1 MYTPRYPHLFQP
13 LRVKGL
19 TFKNRIMSAPN
30 MLFQTVDGQPTE
42 YHLRYLEHKAR
53 GGAAQV
59 TLGECPI
66 CDGGAHTP
74 GVELTENNLP
84 LISEISA
91 AIKEHGAIASVEITH
106 GGIRCKQKYNK
117 RQIMGPVAG
126 TNVHGDA
133 IKAMTLEDMEDVAN
147 AFADAT
153 EYWVKAGFDTVLI
166 HAAHGWLFP
175 QFLSPLINT
184 RTDEFGGSLENRMR
198 FPLMCLKRIRDR
210 VGPKQVIEMRISGSS
225 RNETEDFTCD
235 DIIAFLEK
243 AQAYVDMVEVSA
255 ENALNF
261 MASTYRPHLLQ
272 VDLSEKIKQSGRV
285 HIPVFV
291 IGSILS
297 PEEAEE
303 VIASGKADG
312 VSLSRALIA
321 DPYFPLKAQT
331 GHADEIVPCL
341 RCLHCTDHDNAFR
354 HFDCSVNPLAG
365 REARLGFQEDL
376 GAPKHLKR
384 VLIVGGGPA
393 GMEAAITAARRGHE
407 VILCEKSGQLGGLLN
422 FTDTDSLKHDLH
434 RYKEYLVRQVNAM
447 AIRVL
452 LNTEANAALVENLQP
467 DHIIVAA
474 GSTPIVPTFLPGY
487 EKARHAIDAYFHPE
501 ETLQGDTVVMIGGG
515 LIGAECGLHLANLGK
530 HVTVLE
536 MGPKIAP
543 EAGNCYGLGLR
554 AKIAELGVET
564 ITGARVLRIEDNA
577 VIYEKDGEEL
587 RVCGDILLYAVGM
600 QKNECVYDELCDKA
614 PVVELIG
621 DSRAVGKVDGAVRTG
636 FFAALDVGKL

>member
-1 MYTPRYPHLFQP
+1 MYTSRYPHLFQP

-84 LISEISA
+84 LISEIAA

-117 RQIMGPVAG
+117 KQIMGPVAG
-126 TNVHGDA
+126 TNIHGDT
-133 IKAMTLEDMEDVAN
+133 IKAMTEADMEDVAN

-166 HAAHGWLFP
+166 HAAHGCLFP
-175 QFLSPLINT
+175 QFLSPLVNT
-184 RTDEFGGSLENRMR
+184 RTDQYGGSLENRMR

-210 VGPKQVIEMRISGSS
+210 VGPRQVIEMRLSGSS
-225 RNETEDFTCD
+225 RNESEDFTCD

-243 AQAYVDMVEVSA
+243 AQEYVDLVEISA

-272 VDLSEKIKQSGRV
+272 VDLSEKIKKSGKV

-303 VIASGKADG
+303 VLASGKADG

-331 GHADEIVPCL
+331 GRSNEIVPCL
-341 RCLHCTDHDNAFR
+341 RCLHCTDHDNAYR

-365 REARLGFQEDL
+365 REARLGFQEDIGTAL
-376 GAPKHLKR
+376 HKKR
-384 VLIVGGGPA
+384 VLVVGGGPA

-407 VILCEKSGQLGGLLN
+407 VILCEQSGKLGGLLN

-434 RYKEYLVRQVNAM
+434 RYKEYLVRRVNAM
-447 AIRVL
+447 AVKVL
-452 LNTEANAALVENLQP
+452 LNTVADDALLEALTP

-501 ETLQGDTVVMIGGG
+501 ETLKGDTVVMIGGG

-530 HVTVLE
+530 QVTVLE

-554 AKIAELGVET
+554 AKIQEFGLKTVT
-564 ITGARVLRIEDNA
+564 DARVVRIEDGA
-577 VIYEKDGEEL
+577 VVYEKGGKEE
-587 RVCGDILLYAVGM
+587 RVCGDTILYAVGM
-600 QKNECVYDELCDKA
+600 TANTQVYEQFAGKA
-614 PVVELIG
+614 PLVELVG
-621 DSRAVGKVDGAVRTG
+621 DCRTVGKVDGAVRTG

>member
-1 MYTPRYPHLFQP
+1 MYQQRYPHLFQP
-13 LRVKGL
+13 LKVKGL

-30 MLFQTVDGQPTE
+30 MLFQTVDDKPTE

-84 LISEISA
+84 VISEISA

-106 GGIRCKQKYNK
+106 GGINCKQKYNT
-117 RQIMGPVAG
+117 RPIMGPVASV
-126 TNVHGDA
+126 NKVGDP
-133 IKAMTLEDMEDVAN
+133 IKAMTPEDMEDVAN

-184 RTDEFGGSLENRMR
+184 RTDEYGGSLENRMR

-210 VGPKQVIEMRISGSS
+210 VGPRQVIEMRLSGSS
-225 RNETEDFTCD
+225 RNEGEDFSCD

-243 AQAYVDMVEVSA
+243 AQEYVDLVEISA
-255 ENALNF
+255 EGALNF

-272 VDLSEKIKQSGRV
+272 VDLSERIKKSGRV

-303 VIASGKADG
+303 ILASGRADG

-321 DPYFPLKAQT
+321 DPYFPLKAQL
-331 GHADEIVPCL
+331 GRADEIVPCL
-341 RCLHCTDHDNAFR
+341 RCLHCTDYDNLYR

-365 REARLGFQEDL
+365 REARLGFWEDIKP
-376 GAPKHLKR
+376 ANHEKR
-384 VLIVGGGPA
+384 VLVIGGGPA
-393 GMEAAITAARRGHE
+393 GMEAAITAARRGHD
-407 VILCEKSGQLGGLLN
+407 VTLCEKSGRLGGLLN
-422 FTDTDSLKHDLH
+422 FTDADSLKHDLR
-434 RYKEYLVRQVNAM
+434 RYKDYLVRQVQAS
-447 AIRVL
+447 AVRVL
-452 LNTEANAALVENLQP
+452 LNTEADDALLTRLQP
-467 DHIIVAA
+467 DHILVAA
-474 GSTPIVPTFLPGY
+474 GSRPIVPTFIKGY
-487 EKARHAIDAYFHPE
+487 ETARHAIDAYFHPE
-501 ETLQGDTVVMIGGG
+501 ETLKGDRVVMIGGG
-515 LIGAECGLHLANLGK
+515 LIGVECGAHLANLGK
-530 HVTVLE
+530 AVTVLE
-536 MGPKIAP
+536 LGPELAP
-543 EAGNCYGLGLR
+543 EGKACYKMGLMAKVRELGLT
-554 AKIAELGVET
+554 AV
-564 ITGARVLRIEDNA
+564 TGAKVKAIEGNT
-577 VIYEKDGEEL
+577 VIYEKDGAEQ
-587 RVCGDILLYAVGM
+587 RVTGDTILYAVGM
-600 QKNECVYDELCDKA
+600 QPNEEVYEAVCTKA
-614 PVVELIG
+614 PQVTLIG
-621 DSRAVGKVDGAVRTG
+621 DCKQVGQVKGAVHTG
-636 FFAALDVGKL
+636 FFAALDIGKL